1 MKAFLMYRSQ
11 DFNLMAV
18 LPPGAAE
25 LTQDLELDTLFAS
38 MSARDP
44 FLLEVAKKAVLNS
57 LQDPET
63 ILYRQQILADCLE
76 RPAIVREM
84 YGIAV
89 DAIER
94 EKKAWGWM
102 SPTYPEGTLHRS
114 VELLRVFMALIG
126 CLRRVADAHRSE
138 FRSDGFQQLFAMF
151 TKEFSDDYLRIV
163 DEHIRRLAFR
173 NGILMSAELGEG
185 NRGTHYIF
193 RKPVDEGQSWMD
205 RVQDWLGQVTHRN
218 RSSYV
223 YEVDDRDES
232 GLQTLS
238 ELRGRG
244 IAHVA
249 SALAQSADHILGFFK
264 MLRLELGF
272 YVGCMNLRE
281 SLARKSGHICF
292 PQPAPAHERA
302 FSSRGLYDAC
312 LCLSMEEK
320 VVPSDVVAQGKTL
333 VMITGANRGGKSTFL
348 RSVGLSQL
356 MMQCGMFVPA
366 QSFLANVC
374 SGIFT
379 HFKRE
384 EDAGMKSGKLDEELF
399 RMSSIVENLAP
410 NALVLLNESF
420 ASTNEREGSEIARQI
435 VRALLESGTK
445 VFYVTHMFDLANGF
459 CGTKM
464 DTALFL
470 RAERLADG
478 RRTFRL
484 AEGEPLPT
492 SYGKDLYWRIFGGPG
507 VEARGDPSRG
517 RHDSRESK
525 HGMSGAGELS

>member
-1 MKAFLMYRSQ
+1 MKAFLMYQNR

-25 LTQDLELDTLFAS
+25 LIQDLELETLFAA
-38 MSARDP
+38 MAARDP
-44 FLLEVAKKAVLNS
+44 FLLEVAKRAVLNS
-57 LQDPET
+57 LEDPET
-63 ILYRQQILADCLE
+63 ILYRQQILADCLAG
-76 RPAIVREM
+76 PAMVHDIYR
-84 YGIAV
+84 IAV
-89 DAIER
+89 DAIEHER
-94 EKKAWGWM
+94 KAWGWM

-114 VELLRVFMALIG
+114 VELLRTFIAL
-126 CLRRVADAHRSE
+126 LRSLRQIADAHRSE
-138 FRSDGFQQLFAMF
+138 VRSDGFRQLFGML
-151 TKEFSDDYLRIV
+151 TTELSDDYLRIV

-173 NGILMSAELGEG
+173 HGVLMSAELGEG
-185 NRGTHYIF
+185 NRGTRYIL
-193 RKPVDEGQSWMD
+193 RKPLDEGQSWIG
-205 RVQDWLGQVTHRN
+205 RVQDWLGQVTHRR

-232 GLQTLS
+232 GLQALS
-238 ELRGRG
+238 ELRGQG
-244 IAHVA
+244 IAQVA
-249 SALAQSADHILGFFK
+249 SALAQSADHILSFFK

-272 YVGCMNLRE
+272 YVGCLNLRE
-281 SLARKSGHICF
+281 SLARKGGHVCF
-292 PQPAPAHERA
+292 PEPARADARA

-320 VVPSDVVAQGKTL
+320 VIPNDVAADGKTL

-348 RSVGLSQL
+348 RSAGLSQL

-366 QSFLANVC
+366 HSFLANVC

-399 RMSSIVENLAP
+399 RMSSIVENLTP
-410 NALVLLNESF
+410 NAMVLLNESF

-435 VRALLESGTK
+435 VRALLESGAK

-459 CGTKM
+459 CGAKM

-484 AEGEPLPT
+484 AEAEPLPT
-492 SYGKDLYWRIFGGPG
+492 SYGKDLYWRIFGESERDTGITSL
-507 VEARGDPSRG
+507 EG
-517 RHDSRESK
+517 RHDLGESNLPAIK
-525 HGMSGAGELS
+525 SGQLA